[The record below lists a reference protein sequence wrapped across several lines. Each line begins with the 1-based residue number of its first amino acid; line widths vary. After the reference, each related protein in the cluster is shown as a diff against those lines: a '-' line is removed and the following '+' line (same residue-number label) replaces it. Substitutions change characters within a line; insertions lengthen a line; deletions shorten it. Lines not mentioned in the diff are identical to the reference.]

1 MKVKYVILT
10 LLILTASPVLS
21 QSTATQLSLDVKTI
35 MQDPAWIGSQPS
47 RPYWSEDGKTIYFY
61 WNPENADADSL
72 YRIGIGGGAPVKVSL
87 REQKKLPASSGVYD
101 RSYTRKL
108 FSKNGDIFIYD
119 LKKKKLRRLMKTTDA
134 ETSPR
139 FSHDEKSVIYRVGGK
154 LYRYSLRDGTITQIV
169 EIKSGKKKEEPKEPK
184 DPAEKFVRSEQ
195 LSLIEV
201 LAERTAK
208 KERAKKAREAG
219 SDKVPVYYVGPF
231 SIMQMQLS
239 PDGRYVTL
247 NLREKKGGGKRTI
260 VPNYVTESG
269 YTEDIPSRSKVGGKQ
284 AKTKLM
290 IVDLQ
295 ADTLFTVKPDDLPEI
310 FTIRPY
316 TTVSDTGKTAGKKK
330 GKKKARQVR
339 FHGPFWNHAG
349 DRAFVVAA
357 SMDNKDR
364 WLAFLDPATGALT
377 SFEHQ
382 YDEAWI
388 GGPNIG
394 GRWWPGSVGWL
405 PDDSGVWFCSEA
417 SGYSHLYVYDL
428 KKQKTRAL
436 TSGEFEIYSPVI
448 SRDKKYWY
456 FSANREHPGE
466 RHYYRLPLKGGAMQK
481 LTSLPG
487 RNDARLSPTGK
498 HLLIRNS
505 YSNRPWELYVQKNEP
520 GARARRLTHST
531 TEKWRSY
538 NWRVPEI
545 VRIPAEDGAKPY
557 ARLYKPQKPNGAAV
571 IFVHGAGYLQ
581 NAHKWWSSYFREYM
595 FHNLLADLGYTV
607 LDIDYRGS
615 AGYGRDWRT
624 AIYRFMG
631 GKDLDDQIDG
641 ARWLVQE
648 HGIDP
653 QRIGIYGG
661 SYGGFITFMALF
673 TKPGVFASGA
683 ALRPVSDW
691 AHYNHGYTSNI
702 LNIPQADTL
711 AYRRS
716 SPIYHA
722 EGLQGHLLICVGMID
737 TNVHFQDV
745 VRVVQRLIELEKEN
759 WEVAIYPLEG
769 HGFRE
774 PSSWTDEY
782 RRILKLFERTL
793 RK

>member
-72 YRIGIGGGAPVKVSL
+72 YRIGIGGGEPEKVSL
-87 REQKKLPASSGVYD
+87 REQKSLPASSGVYD

-108 FSKNGDIFIYD
+108 FSRNGDIFIYD

-316 TTVSDTGKTAGKKK
+316 TTVS
-330 GKKKARQVR
+330 
-339 FHGPFWNHAG
+339 
-349 DRAFVVAA
+349 
-357 SMDNKDR
+357 
-364 WLAFLDPATGALT
+364 
-377 SFEHQ
+377 
-382 YDEAWI
+382 
-388 GGPNIG
+388 
-394 GRWWPGSVGWL
+394 
-405 PDDSGVWFCSEA
+405 
-417 SGYSHLYVYDL
+417 
-428 KKQKTRAL
+428 
-436 TSGEFEIYSPVI
+436 
-448 SRDKKYWY
+448 
-456 FSANREHPGE
+456 
-466 RHYYRLPLKGGAMQK
+466 
-481 LTSLPG
+481 
-487 RNDARLSPTGK
+487 
-498 HLLIRNS
+498 
-505 YSNRPWELYVQKNEP
+505 
-520 GARARRLTHST
+520 
-531 TEKWRSY
+531 
-538 NWRVPEI
+538 
-545 VRIPAEDGAKPY
+545 
-557 ARLYKPQKPNGAAV
+557 
-571 IFVHGAGYLQ
+571 
-581 NAHKWWSSYFREYM
+581 
-595 FHNLLADLGYTV
+595 
-607 LDIDYRGS
+607 
-615 AGYGRDWRT
+615 
-624 AIYRFMG
+624 
-631 GKDLDDQIDG
+631 
-641 ARWLVQE
+641 
-648 HGIDP
+648 
-653 QRIGIYGG
+653 
-661 SYGGFITFMALF
+661 
-673 TKPGVFASGA
+673 
-683 ALRPVSDW
+683 
-691 AHYNHGYTSNI
+691 
-702 LNIPQADTL
+702 
-711 AYRRS
+711 
-716 SPIYHA
+716 
-722 EGLQGHLLICVGMID
+722 
-737 TNVHFQDV
+737 
-745 VRVVQRLIELEKEN
+745 
-759 WEVAIYPLEG
+759 
-769 HGFRE
+769 
-774 PSSWTDEY
+774 
-782 RRILKLFERTL
+782 
-793 RK
+793 